1 MVTNK
6 PTEELSN
13 GCQFCTNTQTTA
25 VHGWNRFRLPRAACQ
40 RKRRHLR
47 FFSRKSGLGWTR
59 GRPPNKLSK
68 WWTWPNY
75 KISTNLDMPDIQGL
89 PFFILNAT
97 FGVAEVFSVAIILW
111 GAIPVVEVFQKFHV
125 ILGKL
130 AAWELGLFPTKNGS
144 CRGVKWGYYHL
155 RKHPYSLAGFSVV
168 IICLCNCIVTLRPL
182 SLEKRHPAGL
192 FTKSHDDDWWCTSS
206 LSFFVTWRNLMI
218 KLLGRI
224 ENAGIRSFSLRNA
237 KSISENSLKVTE
249 WVSTKVT
256 VPGNSAIVT
265 FLGWWVHVTQIPRLS
280 NLQLGNK
287 KVTFESPGLWFCKEN
302 FVEKG
307 DALDTHRFSSFP
319 TIHSNLTNSIFGN
332 DEKLGWTL
340 RRQMQATY
348 MYMYIY
354 IFTLTL
360 HTLKTSRV
368 YDLTRGLSWKIEFLE
383 KITAW

>member
-1 MVTNK
+1 
-6 PTEELSN
+6 
-13 GCQFCTNTQTTA
+13 
-25 VHGWNRFRLPRAACQ
+25 
-40 RKRRHLR
+40 
-47 FFSRKSGLGWTR
+47 
-59 GRPPNKLSK
+59 
-68 WWTWPNY
+68 
-75 KISTNLDMPDIQGL
+75 MPDIQGL

-97 FGVAEVFSVAIILW
+97 FGGSWGRVFGRYHPLRCNPSGGSFPRVSR
-111 GAIPVVEVFQKFHV
+111 H
-125 ILGKL
+125 LGKTCCRNE
-130 AAWELGLFPTKNGS
+130 WELGLFPTKNGS

-287 KVTFESPGLWFCKEN
+287 KVTLNHLVYDFVKKISLKKETLW
-302 FVEKG
+302 
-307 DALDTHRFSSFP
+307 TPHRFSSFP